1 MCKEVAEGLRILID
15 FNLRRVLLYRNAGEL
30 DQYDRVMSEPLPAR
44 MPHTETGG
52 DSNSGLDVEMSI
64 FNDSPTVSSVESAPS
79 SITW

>member
-44 MPHTETGG
+44 LSHTEAS
-52 DSNSGLDVEMSI
+52 DSNSGLDVELSI
-64 FNDSPTVSSVESAPS
+64 FNGNSPTVSSVESAPS